1 MKINDFEKTLD
12 RFGTNLDAWPAGLA
26 GDGRTLLSQSPEA
39 SGTYATLLQIEAL
52 IAGSAPR
59 IDPARAARV
68 ANRAIAEI
76 RRLPQNAPMGFV
88 ERIRRTFALPAPRV
102 ALAMSLTAIGFVIG
116 VAVGGTDNHRAEPS
130 GLMMTASAE
139 DVLF

>member
-26 GDGRTLLSQSPEA
+26 RDGKALLSQSAEA
-39 SGTYATLLQIEAL
+39 SSTYNALLQIEAL

-76 RRLPQNAPMGFV
+76 RRLPQNSSTGLFETV
-88 ERIRRTFALPAPRV
+88 RRVFALPVPRV
-102 ALAMSLTAIGFVIG
+102 AMAMSLTAIGFIIG
-116 VAVGGTDNHRAEPS
+116 MTVSNTDNHHGES
-130 GLMMTASAE
+130 TGLIMTASAE